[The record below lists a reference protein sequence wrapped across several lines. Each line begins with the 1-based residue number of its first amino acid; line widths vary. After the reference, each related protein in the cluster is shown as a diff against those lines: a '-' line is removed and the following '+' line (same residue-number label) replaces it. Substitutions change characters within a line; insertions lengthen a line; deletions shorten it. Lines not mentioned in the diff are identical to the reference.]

1 MTSSVTMAGLAP
13 VGVKQQRA
21 RRVAAAAPARAHLG
35 SAFTAGGGK
44 SLEGQRLSV
53 AVAPAAGARRGSRC
67 VTSMAAKIA
76 GYIKLAIEA
85 GKANPAPP
93 IGPALGAK
101 GVNIMMFCKEYNA
114 RTQDQ
119 AGMIIPVEITVFEDK
134 SFTFVLKTPPAAVLI
149 KKAAGISKGAAKG
162 VGEKVGSITRDQL
175 EEIAKTK
182 LPDLNA
188 DKIESAMRIVAGTAY
203 NMGVTI
209 EGWDIEESKTGFRE
223 EKAAI
228 WGLKPEQLTSA

>member
-1 MTSSVTMAGLAP
+1 
-13 VGVKQQRA
+13 
-21 RRVAAAAPARAHLG
+21 
-35 SAFTAGGGK
+35 
-44 SLEGQRLSV
+44 
-53 AVAPAAGARRGSRC
+53 
-67 VTSMAAKIA
+67 
-76 GYIKLAIEA
+76 
-85 GKANPAPP
+85 
-93 IGPALGAK
+93 
-101 GVNIMMFCKEYNA
+101 MMFCKEYNA

-119 AGMIIPVEITVFEDK
+119 AGMIIPVEITVFEVLARSRQIGPPPTETNILARDAFSRTTRLKTQWLTHFLIHSSQTPSRLQDK

-188 DKIESAMRIVAGTAY
+188 DKIESAMRIVAGTAH

-209 EGWDIEESKTGFRE
+209 EGWDIEESKAGFRE

-228 WGLKPEQLTSA
+228 WGLKPEQLTQA

>member
-1 MTSSVTMAGLAP
+1 MADPFPYPLFPNPLPTSGQVL
-13 VGVKQQRA
+13 
-21 RRVAAAAPARAHLG
+21 HL
-35 SAFTAGGGK
+35 
-44 SLEGQRLSV
+44 R
-53 AVAPAAGARRGSRC
+53 P
-67 VTSMAAKIA
+67 
-76 GYIKLAIEA
+76 
-85 GKANPAPP
+85 
-93 IGPALGAK
+93 
-101 GVNIMMFCKEYNA
+101 
-114 RTQDQ
+114 QD
-119 AGMIIPVEITVFEDK
+119 P
-134 SFTFVLKTPPAAVLI
+134 LPAAVLI

-209 EGWDIEESKTGFRE
+209 EGWDIEESKAGFRE

>member
-1 MTSSVTMAGLAP
+1 MRCARAP
-13 VGVKQQRA
+13 VKSPPPTETSILA
-21 RRVAAAAPARAHLG
+21 RD
-35 SAFTAGGGK
+35 AFSRTT
-44 SLEGQRLSV
+44 RLKTQWLTHFLIHSSQT
-53 AVAPAAGARRGSRC
+53 PSR
-67 VTSMAAKIA
+67 
-76 GYIKLAIEA
+76 L
-85 GKANPAPP
+85 
-93 IGPALGAK
+93 
-101 GVNIMMFCKEYNA
+101 
-114 RTQDQ
+114 Q
-119 AGMIIPVEITVFEDK
+119 DK

-188 DKIESAMRIVAGTAY
+188 DKIESAMRIVAGTAH

-209 EGWDIEESKTGFRE
+209 EGWDIEESKAGFRE

-228 WGLKPEQLTSA
+228 WGLKPEQLTQA